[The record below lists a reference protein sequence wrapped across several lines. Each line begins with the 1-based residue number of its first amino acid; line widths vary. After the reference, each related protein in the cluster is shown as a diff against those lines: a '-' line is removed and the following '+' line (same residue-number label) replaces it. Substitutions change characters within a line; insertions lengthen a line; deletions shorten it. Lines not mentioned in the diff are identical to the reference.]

1 MKRVHKTGA
10 QNPEHLIARSPSP
23 SPKEM
28 EFRINRVWERLG
40 SENRLRSDAD
50 LKKHHTPRTDWHS
63 NLVKRPTLRHIPVL
77 VAVAFVIAVGWIGI
91 KWESHY
97 GTLETADGSRHWIF
111 QGETLGNNGGIL
123 ALRDGSRL
131 EIRPMSELSLELAAD
146 GVRIRLSK
154 GSIIV
159 NAAKQPRG
167 HLYVQT
173 KDMTV
178 TVVGTVFVVKAEE
191 SGSRVAVV
199 EGTVEVQQ
207 GGTEKQLG
215 AGEGVMTSRLIELS
229 SLREEISWS
238 RRAREHLALFAAS
251 QRRDRPEFESAAV
264 YPTPLNTYRG
274 GHVQMEGGQVRAGR
288 YEVRRATILDLI
300 TIAYGV
306 RREAVIGGPSGLDWN
321 RFDIVAKV
329 SPNTQPEVIR
339 LMLQSL
345 LADRF
350 KLVARTDTRPV
361 PAYVLSRGTGP
372 LRLRRASASG
382 EAVCN
387 VPLDRESVSCR
398 DITMDAYA
406 EGLQRAALTS
416 REVVNSTGLD
426 GTWDFDLRYKSSGS
440 GIPDPSSRD
449 TGIFEALQQVGL
461 KLELVDVPRPAV
473 VVESVNEMPTENP
486 SGVEVALPLATAEF
500 EAASLRPCTMPFG
513 ITIRSS
519 PGGLFNTGCSQLD
532 LLIQEAWSLGLQ
544 VQFAPQVVLPIGNMD
559 AIPGLPERLG
569 ARGFQ
574 IAARSPVEL
583 TGLGNAGLRRT
594 MLRNLLIE
602 RFQMIVHYE
611 DRPKV
616 VHTLVAVKPQLKP
629 ADPTARSECRQS
641 ISPQQEVRGQIL
653 TCQNV
658 TMAQFAER
666 LRATYPLA
674 ASESQGRVIDETGL
688 SGAWNFTLTWADA
701 PLGVPAVPRM
711 MRGDN
716 PVVSDPVGGGI
727 TLFDAVEKQLGL
739 RLERR
744 KRPVSVLVV
753 DHIEENPR
761 EN

>member
-50 LKKHHTPRTDWHS
+50 LKEHHTPRTDWHS

-77 VAVAFVIAVGWIGI
+77 VAVTLVIAVAWIGI

-97 GTLETADGSRHWIF
+97 GTLETAGGSRRWIF
-111 QGETLGNNGGIL
+111 QGATLGTNGGIL

-131 EIRPMSELSLELAAD
+131 EIRPMSELSLERAAD

-199 EGTVEVQQ
+199 EGQVEVRQ

-215 AGEGVMTSRLIELS
+215 AGEGVTTSRLIELS

-238 RRAREHLALFAAS
+238 RRAREHLALLAAA
-251 QRRDRPEFESAAV
+251 QRRERPEFESAAV
-264 YPTPLNTYRG
+264 YPSPLNSDRG

-300 TIAYGV
+300 TIAYDV
-306 RREAVIGGPSGLDWN
+306 ERDAVIGGPNGLDWN
-321 RFDIVAKV
+321 RFDIVARV
-329 SPNTQPEVIR
+329 PANTRPDIVK
-339 LMLQSL
+339 LMLRSL

-350 KLVARTDTRPV
+350 NLVARTDTRPV

-372 LRLRRASASG
+372 LVLKRASGTGDVGCRMA
-382 EAVCN
+382 
-387 VPLDRESVSCR
+387 LDRESVSCR
-398 DITMDAYA
+398 NVTMGAYA
-406 EGLQRAALTS
+406 EALQRAALTS
-416 REVVNSTGLD
+416 RPVVNSTNLEGA
-426 GTWDFDLRYKSSGS
+426 WDFDLRYNARDA
-440 GIPDPSSRD
+440 GIPDPSSRN
-449 TGIFEALQQVGL
+449 TGIFDALQQVGL
-461 KLELVDVPRPAV
+461 KLELRDVPRLAV
-473 VVESVNEMPTENP
+473 VVESVNEKPAPTP
-486 SGVEVALPLATAEF
+486 PGVEAALPSAPAEF
-500 EAASLRPCTMPFG
+500 EVASLRPCTMPVG
-513 ITIRSS
+513 ITIRVS
-519 PGGLFNTGCSQLD
+519 PGGLVNTGCSTLD
-532 LLIQEAWSLGLQ
+532 LLIKRAWNLEFQ
-544 VQFAPQVVLPIGNMD
+544 VQFAPQLVLPVGNRD

-574 IAARSPVEL
+574 ISARSPVEL
-583 TGLGNAGLRRT
+583 TGFWDANFLT
-594 MLRNLLIE
+594 MLQNLLID
-602 RFQMIVHYE
+602 RFKMVIHYE
-611 DRPKV
+611 DQPKD
-616 VHTLVAVKPQLKP
+616 VHVLVAVKPQLKSAEP
-629 ADPTARSECRQS
+629 SARSECRQS

-658 TMAQFAER
+658 TMAQFVER
-666 LRATYPLA
+666 LRATWPLVQ
-674 ASESQGRVIDETGL
+674 SESQGRVIDETGL

-701 PLGVPAVPRM
+701 PFGVPAVPRTAP
-711 MRGDN
+711 RDN
-716 PVVSDPVGGGI
+716 LVVSDPIARGI

-739 RLERR
+739 KLERR
-744 KRPVSVLVV
+744 KRPVPVLVV
-753 DHIEENPR
+753 DHIEENPS